1 MVKELNIYYVSLI
14 FLVSIHRAFTL
25 KGKKGISITGAFQEL
40 VDETSLKPNKICVD
54 KGRERYNRSMKS
66 WLQDYSTRER
76 KPFVS
81 EKFIITLK
89 NKIYK

>member
-1 MVKELNIYYVSLI
+1 MVKELNIYYVPLI

-40 VDETSLKPNKICVD
+40 VDETSLKPKKICVD

-66 WLQDYSTRER
+66 WLQDYSIETYLTHVKENLL
-76 KPFVS
+76 F
-81 EKFIITLK
+81 LK
-89 NKIYK
+89 NLL